1 MRMNRGEL
9 PFHIVNTVILVLLAL
24 TCVLPFVHVF
34 ALSFSSGG
42 AADRA
47 EVGLWPVQPT
57 LAAYDYAFQ
66 NEGFLRSLW
75 NTLKRVAIG
84 VSLNMALTV
93 LAAYPLSK
101 NHRQFPG
108 RSLLAWYFV
117 VTMLVS
123 GGLIPTYLV
132 VTATHL
138 KNTVWA
144 LVLPGAVWAFNIT
157 VLLNFFRQIPHELE
171 ESAFLDGAGAWTT
184 LVAIYLPLSTAALA
198 TIAIW
203 CTVGHWNEWFHGLIY
218 MDNMKDYPLQTYL
231 QGMIVQPRF
240 DLMDHSQVELM
251 MRISRRTFN
260 AAQIVIATVPVILVY
275 PFLQRYFVKGMQL
288 GGLKE

>member
-1 MRMNRGEL
+1 MNRGEL
-9 PFHIVNTVILVLLAL
+9 PFHIVNTAVLVLLAL
-24 TCVLPFVHVF
+24 SCVLPFVHVL

-47 EVGLWPVQPT
+47 EVALWPVQPT
-57 LAAYDYAFQ
+57 LAAYNYAFQ
-66 NEGFLRSLW
+66 NVGFLRSLW
-75 NTLKRVAIG
+75 NTLKRVVIG
-84 VSLNMALTV
+84 VSLSMVLTV

-101 NHRQFPG
+101 NRRQFPG
-108 RSLLAWYFV
+108 RSLFAWYFV

-132 VTATHL
+132 VTGTHL

-171 ESAFLDGAGAWTT
+171 ESAFLDGAGAWRT
-184 LVAIYLPLSTAALA
+184 LVAIYVPLSTAALA

-203 CTVGHWNEWFHGLIY
+203 CTVSHWNEWFHGLIY
-218 MDNMKDYPLQTYL
+218 MDSMKDYPLQTYL

>member
-1 MRMNRGEL
+1 MHVHRGEI
-9 PFHIVNTVILVLLAL
+9 PFHVVNTALLVALAL
-24 TCVLPFVHVF
+24 SCVLPFVHVL

-47 EVGLWPVQPT
+47 EVSLWPVQPT
-57 LAAYDYAFQ
+57 LASYRYAFQ
-66 NEGFLRSLW
+66 NTGFLRSLW
-75 NTLKRVAIG
+75 NTLKRVALG
-84 VSLNMALTV
+84 VSIGMTLTV

-101 NHRQFPG
+101 SRHQFPG

-132 VTATHL
+132 VSATRL
-138 KNTVWA
+138 RNTVWA
-144 LVLPGAVWAFNIT
+144 LVLPGAVWAFNVT
-157 VLLNFFRQIPHELE
+157 VLLNFFRQIPKELE
-171 ESAFLDGAGAWTT
+171 ESAFLDGAGAPRT

-203 CTVGHWNEWFHGLIY
+203 TTVAHWNEWFHGLIY
-218 MDNMKDYPLQTYL
+218 MDSIRDYPLQTYL

-240 DLMDHSQVELM
+240 DLMDSAQVQLM
-251 MRISRRTFN
+251 MQLSRRTFN